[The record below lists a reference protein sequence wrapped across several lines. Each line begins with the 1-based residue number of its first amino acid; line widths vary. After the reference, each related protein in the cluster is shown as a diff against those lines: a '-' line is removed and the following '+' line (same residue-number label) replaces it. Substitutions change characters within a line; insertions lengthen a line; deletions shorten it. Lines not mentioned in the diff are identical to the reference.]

1 MNTPVTS
8 IDISNK
14 PDLLRLAEEVK
25 TTRKPRLLKNHR
37 ETVAV
42 IMPADTANQGN
53 VTQKQTAYKAI
64 QTLIGSWK
72 DIDTDTLIAQI
83 YRAREEGSRPPTR
96 P

>member
-25 TTRKPRLLKNHR
+25 MSRKPRLLKNKR
-37 ETVAV
+37 ETIAV
-42 IMPADTANQGN
+42 IMPADTAQQGAG
-53 VTQKQTAYKAI
+53 TQKQTAYEAIKA
-64 QTLIGSWK
+64 TIGSWN
-72 DIDTDTLIAQI
+72 DIDIDAMIAHI